1 MKISDFG
8 LNAYKKSDSIQ
19 NEQKSAENVA
29 LSVVKDMALKEGAL
43 LKVPRKDKSFDTNQ
57 SVYRR
62 VAKFLMLIGTDE
74 AAKIMPHLTSEQTE
88 QIIKELATIQH
99 VEEDE
104 AAQIMQEFSSLLNR
118 AREDG
123 GVDTARNILEK
134 AFGSEHAEQLLEKAV
149 PFKNGRPFSYLS
161 EADSEKISALLKD
174 ESAAVRALVL
184 SYLKPKISAQ
194 VIQNLP
200 DSEKKEVVLRLA
212 KLKEMNPEVLKR
224 VDVAMEEKM
233 RNLVIKKTDS
243 IDGRSVLANI
253 LKRMESGA
261 EEKVI
266 DQLSKTDPNL
276 GADLRERLFTIEDIL
291 NADDRFVQE
300 KLRTMEDVQIAFVIA
315 GKSEEFRQKILS
327 NISSNRK
334 QLILD
339 EEERHKPMLRADVEK
354 ETSLFFS
361 FMRRA
366 WEEGKL
372 IINGR
377 GDEIYV

>member
-1 MKISDFG
+1 M
-8 LNAYKKSDSIQ
+8 
-19 NEQKSAENVA
+19 
-29 LSVVKDMALKEGAL
+29 
-43 LKVPRKDKSFDTNQ
+43 
-57 SVYRR
+57 
-62 VAKFLMLIGTDE
+62 
-74 AAKIMPHLTSEQTE
+74 
-88 QIIKELATIQH
+88 
-99 VEEDE
+99 
-104 AAQIMQEFSSLLNR
+104 
-118 AREDG
+118 
-123 GVDTARNILEK
+123 
-134 AFGSEHAEQLLEKAV
+134 
-149 PFKNGRPFSYLS
+149 
-161 EADSEKISALLKD
+161 
-174 ESAAVRALVL
+174 VL

-253 LKRMESGA
+253 LKRMESSA